1 MSQTLAAPR
10 ITEGVIWK
18 QLLSFFFPILLGT
31 FFQQL
36 YNTVDAIVV
45 GRAVGTQALAAVG
58 ATSALINLFNGFFI
72 GLSTGAFFQQLYNT
86 VDAIVV
92 GRAVGTQALAAV
104 GATSALI
111 NLFNGFFIGLSTGA
125 TVLLSQLYGGDNLPR
140 SRDSLHTG
148 MALSVVLGL
157 AAMALGVFTG
167 PALLRQ
173 MHTPENCLADAEIYV
188 RIYFLGALASMV
200 YNMGSGILRAMG
212 DSRRPVVFLAV
223 ACGVNIVLDL
233 VCVVWLKMGIAGAA
247 LATIGYGRLPAA
259 GGVPGRG
266 LRREHCAGPGVR
278 GMAENGHCRRRP
290 GHHRLS
296 AHQRPAGAALSAP
309 PAGAAAAGV
318 EDDAPRHE
326 PAEAHPLCGYPP
338 RRTAIYHLRP
348 GQRADS
354 VQHQFLRRCGH
365 GSLDGL
371 RQNRRHD
378 LADFRRFRRV
388 HYHLCGPEL
397 RCAEIPA
404 YPAEC
409 PGVHGY
415 GPGGA
420 FGVSIT
426 TFVGQNFGA
435 QKYQRIRQSVRVCM
449 GMGLAMAAGMSGLE
463 LVLRRFILGIYTTDP
478 EVIAQKYQRI
488 RQSVRVCMGMGLA
501 MAAGM
506 SGLELVLRR
515 FILGIYTT
523 DPEVIAA
530 GAYVMLCI
538 IPFNVVFTPVEV
550 FAGAMRGTGYSIV
563 PTVITCTCVCLF
575 RVVWIWLVVERWHHL
590 GVLAMAYPLSWVL
603 CAIVFTCLFR
613 VVWIW
618 LVVERWHHL
627 GVLAM
632 AYPLSWVLCA
642 IVFTIAYLRGT
653 WLHKRIAQIGLEPE
667 QPRHK
672 LG

>member
-72 GLSTGAFFQQLYNT
+72 GLSTGA
-86 VDAIVV
+86 
-92 GRAVGTQALAAV
+92 
-104 GATSALI
+104 
-111 NLFNGFFIGLSTGA
+111 
-125 TVLLSQLYGGDNLPR
+125 TVLLSQFYGSGSLER
-140 SRDSLHTG
+140 SRDALHTG

-157 AAMALGVFTG
+157 AATALGVFTG

-223 ACGVNIVLDL
+223 ACGVNILLDL

-247 LATIGYGRLPAA
+247 LATIGSQLISALLVVRSLRRLPEQ
-259 GGVPGRG
+259 
-266 LRREHCAGPGVR
+266 LRLEWKMMRLD
-278 GMAENGHCRRRP
+278 MALLKRILYVGI
-290 GHHRLS
+290 
-296 AHQRPAGAALSAP
+296 PAGL
-309 PAGAAAAGV
+309 
-318 EDDAPRHE
+318 
-326 PAEAHPLCGYPP
+326 
-338 RRTAIYHLRP
+338 
-348 GQRADS
+348 
-354 VQHQFLRRCGH
+354 QFITF
-365 GSLDGL
+365 
-371 RQNRRHD
+371 D
-378 LADFRRFRRV
+378 LANVLIQSSINSFGDV
-388 HYHLCGPEL
+388 
-397 RCAEIPA
+397 AMAAWTA
-404 YPAEC
+404 YAKTDAMTWQIS
-409 PGVHGY
+409 
-415 GPGGA
+415 GA

-449 GMGLAMAAGMSGLE
+449 GMGLAM
-463 LVLRRFILGIYTTDP
+463 V
-478 EVIAQKYQRI
+478 
-488 RQSVRVCMGMGLA
+488 
-501 MAAGM
+501 AGM

-538 IPFNVVFTPVEV
+538 IPFNVVFMPVEV

-590 GVLAMAYPLSWVL
+590 
-603 CAIVFTCLFR
+603 T
-613 VVWIW
+613 
-618 LVVERWHHL
+618 
-627 GVLAM
+627 VLAM

-672 LG
+672 HG